1 MEPRSRETTPTK
13 EDLDFIVDDGY
24 KHDVDLDYVPDDE
37 KYVVSGKDFKKLTK
51 NAIKLGAESLDYST
65 RKNNKYVAT
74 LPNGKKVHFGS
85 PKYSDYLIHKDKD
98 RRDKYLARATKIK
111 NKSGELTYV
120 NPESANFWSV
130 HLLWPKKWFKRI
142 KDMIKMQLSSYEHL
156 TQDNII
162 FNEAREF
169 KVKDSKIKYKRIPI
183 EIKYPNGKK
192 GTLVIESPVLFSF
205 GVNEKKNQETN
216 KLVGYSMPV
225 CLWAKDS
232 EPNTKEKAF
241 LVILNDVVWTCQS
254 HLESEYGAD
263 LASSLSLPFYYKQI
277 EYTDK
282 KGKKKTK
289 VDESSPPVLYAKLIY
304 SEKSKKILSLFKGK
318 GGKDLNPF
326 KYINQYCNVKLALII
341 EGIFISKTVTSLQ
354 IKVHEC
360 YVKPLKPRES
370 LLTIDEEEEEEDS
383 EGEYVKDGI
392 EDLVISDKEETE

>member
-1 MEPRSRETTPTK
+1 
-13 EDLDFIVDDGY
+13 
-24 KHDVDLDYVPDDE
+24 
-37 KYVVSGKDFKKLTK
+37 
-51 NAIKLGAESLDYST
+51 
-65 RKNNKYVAT
+65 
-74 LPNGKKVHFGS
+74 
-85 PKYSDYLIHKDKD
+85 
-98 RRDKYLARATKIK
+98 
-111 NKSGELTYV
+111 
-120 NPESANFWSV
+120 
-130 HLLWPKKWFKRI
+130 
-142 KDMIKMQLSSYEHL
+142 MQLSSYENI

-162 FNEAREF
+162 FNEAKEF

-192 GTLVIESPVLFSF
+192 GALVVESPVLFSF

-216 KLVGYSMPV
+216 KLVGYSIPV

-232 EPNTKEKAF
+232 VPSNKEKAF
-241 LVILNDVVWTCQS
+241 FDVINNVTTLSQQ
-254 HLESEYGAD
+254 HLENEYGPD
-263 LASSLSLPFYYKQI
+263 LASTLSSPFYFKQI

-289 VDESSPPVLYAKLIY
+289 VDESSAPVLYAKLIY

-341 EGIFISKTVTSLQ
+341 EGIFISNTVTSLQ

-370 LLTIDEEEEEEDS
+370 LITIEEEEEES
-383 EGEYVKDGI
+383 EGEEITDQVV
-392 EDLVISDKEETE
+392 EDLLLSDEEETK